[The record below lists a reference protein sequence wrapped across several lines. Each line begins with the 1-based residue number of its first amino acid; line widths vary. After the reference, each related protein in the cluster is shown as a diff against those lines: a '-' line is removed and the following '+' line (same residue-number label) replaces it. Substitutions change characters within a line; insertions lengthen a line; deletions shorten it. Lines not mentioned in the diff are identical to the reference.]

1 MKSRNIAR
9 VEGSLIMRHLP
20 GLAACVLITLIAGRA
35 PAQNIT
41 IQQPQFSNVTVGT
54 TVSVPDRGSILL
66 GGVNTAADARTMTG
80 PFRSGS
86 RLASSRS
93 SSTISAHV
101 TIHDF
106 QAMDEYLL
114 NQAPSSGS
122 GAVRGSRRSTEDAW
136 QALRARYRH
145 DGSHT
150 RPAASSRADGNSS
163 RRGSAPTVRESTAA
177 DPRAKMYCDLG
188 KRNERAGKVGVA
200 RLHFRMAVRYGST
213 EAEARL
219 EKLETP

>member
-1 MKSRNIAR
+1 
-9 VEGSLIMRHLP
+9 MRHLP
-20 GLAACVLITLIAGRA
+20 ALAACVVITLIGDRA
-35 PAQNIT
+35 LAQNIT

-86 RLASSRS
+86 RLGSSRS

-114 NQAPSSGS
+114 NQAPAGDNGVLS
-122 GAVRGSRRSTEDAW
+122 GSRRSTEDAW
-136 QALRARYRH
+136 QTLRARYRH
-145 DGSHT
+145 AGSASRT
-150 RPAASSRADGNSS
+150 ATSPRSLTAGTAARVRSSDRSATIAPPADSRAAMYYELG
-163 RRGSAPTVRESTAA
+163 RRSQ
-177 DPRAKMYCDLG
+177 
-188 KRNERAGKVGVA
+188 RAGKPGVA

-213 EAEARL
+213 AAAAEL
-219 EKLETP
+219 QQLETAQRP